1 MTEQH
6 ADTKSALFSR
16 GRKYDHMAL
25 LEQIDVTGS
34 IRAAATALGMT
45 YKTAW
50 DAVEAINNM
59 TDSPLVERRKGGRD
73 GGGANLTN
81 HGRRLV
87 STYRRL
93 DEERERVLQQ
103 LNNVVDDFDAYYQLI
118 RRFDLK
124 TSARNQFLG
133 KVKTIKQGEISNE
146 VILDL
151 GGDDEIVANIT
162 SDSLEHLELKQGT
175 EAYAMI
181 KASWVILTLD
191 HQLKTSARNK
201 LSGRVARCHE
211 GAINTEVIIELNG
224 GKTLAATITNESAH
238 ELGLKPDVQVS
249 ALIKA
254 SNVILAVAN

>member
-1 MTEQH
+1 MTERH
-6 ADTKSALFSR
+6 ADITSALFSR

-34 IRAAATALGMT
+34 IRAAASALGMS

-50 DAVEAINNM
+50 DAIEAINNM
-59 TDSPLVERRKGGRD
+59 ADSPLVERRKGGRD
-73 GGGANLTN
+73 GGGARLTA
-81 HGRRLV
+81 HGRRLI
-87 STYRRL
+87 TTFHQL
-93 DEERERVLQQ
+93 DQERARVLHQ
-103 LNNVVDDFDAYYQLI
+103 LNEVIDDFDAYYQLI

-146 VILDL
+146 VILDI

-162 SDSLEHLELKQGT
+162 SDSLEHLKLKQGT

-201 LSGRVARCHE
+201 LTGKVARCHE

-224 GKTLAATITNESAH
+224 GKTLAATITNDSAN
-238 ELGLKPDVQVS
+238 ELQLKPETPVT

>member
-6 ADTKSALFSR
+6 ADTTSALFSR

-59 TDSPLVERRKGGRD
+59 TESPLVERRKGGRD
-73 GGGANLTN
+73 GGGAKLTD

-103 LNNVVDDFDAYYQLI
+103 LNEVVDDFDAYYQLI

-146 VILDL
+146 VILDI
-151 GGDDEIVANIT
+151 GGDEIVANIT

-191 HQLKTSARNK
+191 HLLKTSARNK

-224 GKTLAATITNESAH
+224 GKTLAATITNDSAQ
-238 ELGLKPDVQVS
+238 ELALKADTQVT

>member
-1 MTEQH
+1 MTERY
-6 ADTKSALFSR
+6 ADTTSALFSR

-59 TDSPLVERRKGGRD
+59 TDSALVKRRKGGRD
-73 GGGANLTN
+73 GGGAKLTD

-87 STYRRL
+87 STHRRL

-146 VILDL
+146 VILDI
-151 GGDDEIVANIT
+151 GGDEIVANIT

-181 KASWVILTLD
+181 KASWVILTLE

-201 LSGRVARCHE
+201 LTGKVARCHE
-211 GAINTEVIIELNG
+211 GAINTEVIIELKG
-224 GKTLAATITNESAH
+224 GKTLVATITNESAQ
-238 ELGLKPDVQVS
+238 ELALKPDTQVT

>member
-6 ADTKSALFSR
+6 ADTTTALFSR
-16 GRKYDHMAL
+16 GRKYDHMNL

-59 TDSPLVERRKGGRD
+59 TESPLVERRKGGRD

-93 DEERERVLQQ
+93 DEERERVLHQ
-103 LNNVVDDFDAYYQLI
+103 LNEVVDDFDAYYQLI

-146 VILDL
+146 VILDI
-151 GGDDEIVANIT
+151 GGEDEIVANIT
-162 SDSLEHLELKQGT
+162 TDSLEHLALKEGMQ
-175 EAYAMI
+175 AYAMI
-181 KASWVILTLD
+181 KASWVILTLE

-201 LSGRVARCHE
+201 LTGKVARCHE
-211 GAINTEVIIELNG
+211 GAINTEVIIELKG